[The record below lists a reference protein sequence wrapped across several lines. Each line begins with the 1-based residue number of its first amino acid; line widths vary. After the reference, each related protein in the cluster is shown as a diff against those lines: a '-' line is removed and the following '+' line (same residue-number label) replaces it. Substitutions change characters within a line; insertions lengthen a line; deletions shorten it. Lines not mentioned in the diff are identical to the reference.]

1 MIGVCPAPPR
11 LLSDSPAMTE
21 ADAEPGGAF
30 RSIVSRH
37 GRQYRTVGDMVY
49 EVLRESI
56 LKGVFQPGEHLRQ
69 DRLAE
74 AIGVSRI
81 PVRSALLQLESEGLI
96 TFHPYRGA
104 VVNKLSVDEMRE
116 IYDIRAVLE
125 AHALRNAVE
134 AMTPERLAHLGELAR
149 ALNDVTDGEQFLDL
163 RNAFYR
169 ELYDAER
176 QPRLVAMIERL
187 RDEAGRYWLE
197 RKVEY
202 VSRPGERDHVSLVAL
217 IGDGDVDA
225 AVQWVG
231 DHLRRVRDELI
242 ALMEAGAETE
252 P

>member
-1 MIGVCPAPPR
+1 MVD
-11 LLSDSPAMTE
+11 DS
-21 ADAEPGGAF
+21 EPGHAF

-37 GRQYRTVGDMVY
+37 GRPFRTVGDMVY

-56 LKGVFQPGEHLRQ
+56 LKGVFKPGEYLRQ

-81 PVRSALLQLESEGLI
+81 PVRSALLQLESDGLI

-104 VVNKLSVDEMRE
+104 VVNVLNSREMRE

-125 AHALRNAVE
+125 AHALRTAME
-134 AMTPERLAHLGELAR
+134 AMTPERLEHLEHLAQ
-149 ALNDVTDGEQFLDL
+149 ALNEVTDGEQFLAE

-176 QPRLVAMIERL
+176 QPRLVALIEKL

-197 RKVEY
+197 RSVDY
-202 VSRPGERDHVSLVAL
+202 VSRPGERDHLQLIAL
-217 IGDGDVDA
+217 LRENDADA
-225 AVQWVG
+225 AVAWLEG
-231 DHLRRVRDELI
+231 HLHRVRDELI
-242 ALMEAGAETE
+242 SLMESAEAAE
-252 P
+252 S

>member
-1 MIGVCPAPPR
+1 MIAIRPAPPR
-11 LLSDSPAMTE
+11 LLSDSSAMTE
-21 ADAEPGGAF
+21 PDAEPGGAF

-56 LKGVFQPGEHLRQ
+56 LKGVFAPGEHLRQ

-81 PVRSALLQLESEGLI
+81 PIRSALFQLESEGLI

-104 VVNKLSVDEMRE
+104 VVNELTGAEMRE

-125 AHALRNAVE
+125 ALALRNAVE
-134 AMTPERLAHLGELAR
+134 AMTPERLAHLEQLAG
-149 ALNDVTDGEQFLDL
+149 ALNDITDGETFLAE

-187 RDEAGRYWLE
+187 RDEAGRYWLD

-217 IGDGDVDA
+217 IGAGDVDA

-242 ALMEAGAETE
+242 ALMKAGEGTE